1 MIPIVPG
8 APVVQ
13 QSEPKVQRDS
23 RILWVITDSLTV
35 REFTAYDCNERGYWW
50 IPNLGL
56 SMKLGFLLFEDEKS
70 ALDQLLIQLNVREAD
85 THNKI
90 EDVELRIQ
98 ELEKTSA

>member
-8 APVVQ
+8 A
-13 QSEPKVQRDS
+13 S
-23 RILWVITDSLTV
+23 RLVAPSLEHKIQNLWVITDALTV

-50 IPNLGL
+50 IPDLGL

-70 ALDQLLIQLNVREAD
+70 ALDQLLIQLHVREAE

-90 EDVELRIQ
+90 EDTELRLM
-98 ELEKTSA
+98 ELENKNE